1 MKQLTQKQAEA
12 NAKKEINR
20 LLSVIKE
27 NALKKVTKALKIG
40 CIDKDSEFLQAN
52 CLLALTVLED
62 EFCDYKVKSGAY
74 RKEAEHIQ
82 IFI

>member
-1 MKQLTQKQAEA
+1 MKKLTQKQAEA

-27 NALKKVTKALKIG
+27 NALKKVTKALKSG
-40 CIDKDSEFLQAN
+40 CIEEESEFLEAN

-62 EFCDYKVKSGAY
+62 EFCDYKVRSGSY

-82 IFI
+82 LFI